1 MQPSAR
7 MLSTA
12 PGPSWRVLMALG
24 RRPCALSCARMRQTC
39 AEDAES
45 QTYFQP
51 FATVLLWF
59 LGLSQNGPL
68 MLQATC
74 PVVASTY
81 NAAET
86 TLTTSL
92 AHSLRSPL
100 RALAPD
106 RKGVHFFSDR
116 VFANRHPSMVKRTH
130 QKEQRSCISFHTS
143 AEIDSAGC
151 LHSIRQPNTR
161 VIQQ

>member
-1 MQPSAR
+1 MSQP
-7 MLSTA
+7 
-12 PGPSWRVLMALG
+12 
-24 RRPCALSCARMRQTC
+24 
-39 AEDAES
+39 
-45 QTYFQP
+45 YFQP

-130 QKEQRSCISFHTS
+130 QKEQRSH
-143 AEIDSAGC
+143 E
-151 LHSIRQPNTR
+151 
-161 VIQQ
+161 